1 MIKDFKF
8 KNVDLTFNFKKLPIC
23 DQDYLRTMVYEITK
37 ERSIKHS
44 GMSFI
49 EYYPNA
55 DNFTLF
61 KDESTML
68 NYMSEF
74 VGDYSY
80 RSSHLLEGKKYWFA
94 WTHNK
99 RK

>member
-1 MIKDFKF
+1 
-8 KNVDLTFNFKKLPIC
+8 
-23 DQDYLRTMVYEITK
+23 
-37 ERSIKHS
+37 
-44 GMSFI
+44 MSFI

>member
-1 MIKDFKF
+1 MQEFRFKD
-8 KNVDLTFNFKKLPIC
+8 VDLTFNFRKLSNH
-23 DQDYLRTMVYEITK
+23 DQEYLRAMTYETVK
-37 ERSIKHS
+37 QRSVNS
-44 GMSFI
+44 TGLSFNRF
-49 EYYPNA
+49 YPNV

-61 KDESTML
+61 KNKETML

-80 RSSHLLEGKKYWFA
+80 TASHLLEGKKYWFA

-99 RK
+99 RQ

>member
-1 MIKDFKF
+1 MQEFKF
-8 KNVDLTFNFKKLPIC
+8 RDVDLTFNFKKLPIY
-23 DQDYLRTMVYEITK
+23 DQDYLRTMTYETIK
-37 ERSIKHS
+37 ERSVNHS
-44 GMSFI
+44 GHNFKQ
-49 EYYPNA
+49 YYPNA

-80 RSSHLLEGKKYWFA
+80 KSSHLLHGKKYWFA
-94 WTHNK
+94 WSHNK

>member
-1 MIKDFKF
+1 MTEFRFKD
-8 KNVDLTFNFKKLPIC
+8 VELTFNFRKLPLC
-23 DQDYLRTMVYEITK
+23 DQDYLKSMTYEITK
-37 ERSIKHS
+37 DRSVNHS
-44 GMSFI
+44 GMSFF
-49 EYYPNA
+49 EYYPAA

-61 KDESTML
+61 KDERTMI

-74 VGDYSY
+74 AVGYSNT
-80 RSSHLLEGKKYWFA
+80 SSHLLEGKKYWFA